1 LNYLLD
7 TNTVSYL
14 MEERAAVVERVR
26 DAGGLARISI
36 STITLAELRYGL
48 RIMPDSRKKTSSLE
62 SLRRILD
69 SEMDIRPFT
78 ASAAEVFSEA
88 GATLRGNGISFS
100 FEDLAIA
107 SIAIA
112 ENKTLAS
119 NDGFFGHMQRLCGLR
134 FERWEP

>member
-1 LNYLLD
+1 MNYLLD

-14 MEERAAVVERVR
+14 LEDRAAIIGRVR
-26 DAGGLARISI
+26 DAGGLALVAI

-48 RIMPDSRKKTSSLE
+48 RIMPESRKKTRSLASLE
-62 SLRRILD
+62 RILD
-69 SEMDIRPFT
+69 SSVDMRPFT
-78 ASAAEVFSEA
+78 RAAAEVYSGAGAMLKEA
-88 GATLRGNGISFS
+88 GIAFS

-107 SIAIA
+107 SIVMA

-119 NDGFFGHMQRLCGLR
+119 NDGFFGHARNLCGLR

>member
-48 RIMPDSRKKTSSLE
+48 RTMPDSRKKTSSLE

-78 ASAAEVFSEA
+78 ASEVYSEA
-88 GATLRGNGISFS
+88 GARLKISGIAFS

-107 SIAIA
+107 SIAIS

-119 NDGFFGHMQRLCGLR
+119 NDGFFDHVRRLCGLR